1 MSFPVIGINVQ
12 KQSAI
17 CPGLLTDNTDQQI
30 VLNIYMRK
38 EAPII
43 DLKLESEFTKC
54 GIFQI
59 YDKNIGKASHFSDI
73 WNIGNSGFQVNSG

>member
-1 MSFPVIGINVQ
+1 MQ

-54 GIFQI
+54 RIYQI
-59 YDKNIGKASHFSDI
+59 YNEKYR
-73 WNIGNSGFQVNSG
+73 